1 MHESQVQIKEA
12 QRPQVLRVGEK
23 KNEEKWT
30 VNFSR
35 MRRLHRRCGLVGVQN
50 DQGFEIGG

>member
-35 MRRLHRRCGLVGVQN
+35 MRRLHRRCGLVGVQS